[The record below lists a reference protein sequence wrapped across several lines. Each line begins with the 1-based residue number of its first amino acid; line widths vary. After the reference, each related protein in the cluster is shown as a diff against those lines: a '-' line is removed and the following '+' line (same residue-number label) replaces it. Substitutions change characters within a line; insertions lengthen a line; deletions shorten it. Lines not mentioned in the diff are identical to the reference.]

1 MTKDIT
7 GDGKEKSCFFEEIIF
22 HNTNITFIK
31 GLEVLNRRGMLT
43 EAVQHM
49 AKKFLRRE
57 ISVEEL
63 RLYPYIDYCI
73 KNGQGWSYEKINPE
87 EVKILNKLDR
97 EEHIIYS
104 PEKIMVSK
112 PFYDYMQDV
121 LAISYVQ
128 DFL

>member
-31 GLEVLNRRGMLT
+31 GLEVLNMRGMLT
-43 EAVQHM
+43 EDVQHM

-87 EVKILNKLDR
+87 G
-97 EEHIIYS
+97 Y
-104 PEKIMVSK
+104 
-112 PFYDYMQDV
+112 
-121 LAISYVQ
+121 
-128 DFL
+128 

>member
-1 MTKDIT
+1 M
-7 GDGKEKSCFFEEIIF
+7 
-22 HNTNITFIK
+22 
-31 GLEVLNRRGMLT
+31 RGMLT
-43 EAVQHM
+43 EDVQHM

-104 PEKIMVSK
+104 PENHSIK
-112 PFYDYMQDV
+112 
-121 LAISYVQ
+121 AILRLHAGCFGNKLCTGFFVIQSRKKKNQ
-128 DFL
+128 GI

>member
-1 MTKDIT
+1 M
-7 GDGKEKSCFFEEIIF
+7 
-22 HNTNITFIK
+22 
-31 GLEVLNRRGMLT
+31 RGMLT
-43 EAVQHM
+43 EDVQHM
-49 AKKFLRRE
+49 AKKFLRRG

-73 KNGQGWSYEKINPE
+73 KNGGQGWSYEKINPE